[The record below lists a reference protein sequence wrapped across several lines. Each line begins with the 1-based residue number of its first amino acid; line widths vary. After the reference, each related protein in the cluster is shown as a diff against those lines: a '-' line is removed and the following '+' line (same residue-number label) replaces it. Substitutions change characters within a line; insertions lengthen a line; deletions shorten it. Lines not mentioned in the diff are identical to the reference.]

1 MMKRRVH
8 ILALVLALVSV
19 TGGCGKSKKEKQCEL
34 LAERVVSMSAGI
46 AHELQKWSPEE
57 ERVDPE
63 TMERQM
69 RRKLHQ
75 GDFMQ
80 RCMELDDQEVECL
93 ATAETK
99 EQWVECGFD
108 QQMLP

>member
-1 MMKRRVH
+1 MKRCVH
-8 ILALVLALVSV
+8 ILALGIAVVSV
-19 TGGCGKSKKEKQCEL
+19 TGGCGKSRKEKQCEL
-34 LAERVVSMSAGI
+34 LAERVVNLSAGI
-46 AHELQKWSPEE
+46 AQELQKWSPED
-57 ERVDPE
+57 ERVDRE
-63 TMERQM
+63 TMESQM
-69 RRKLHQ
+69 LKKLHQ
-75 GDFMQ
+75 GDFIK